1 MLSFLFVLVLF
12 CKAQYFAKRHLLR
25 VGCYVR
31 AQTMVL
37 LFLFIGLLFAS
48 FSGLYEKL
56 ICMRVKRGINIYDCH
71 FQKSN
76 NARIFPTENS
86 STEWVFFS
94 TRMHCVQYVYHTLTQ
109 TQFNHQCQWCSC
121 KIYIFSET
129 LCHFTNSSEKLKSRT
144 HMHRN

>member
-1 MLSFLFVLVLF
+1 MIAIF
-12 CKAQYFAKRHLLR
+12 KNQIMPA
-25 VGCYVR
+25 
-31 AQTMVL
+31 
-37 LFLFIGLLFAS
+37 
-48 FSGLYEKL
+48 
-56 ICMRVKRGINIYDCH
+56 
-71 FQKSN
+71 
-76 NARIFPTENS
+76 IFPTENS

-144 HMHRN
+144 HMHRNWDFNDKIIEVYGQCFLIDFGIYDFFCLVVTKIVVTEWFTITMPLERKWFHMLYCIETGCVYT